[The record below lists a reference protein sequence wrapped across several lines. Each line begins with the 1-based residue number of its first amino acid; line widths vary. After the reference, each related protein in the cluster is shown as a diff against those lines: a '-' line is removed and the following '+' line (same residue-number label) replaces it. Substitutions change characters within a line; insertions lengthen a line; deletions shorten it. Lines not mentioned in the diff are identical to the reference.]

1 MSYAA
6 KIIADSISPGG
17 KRLTTMEISFPRIVL
32 AEFNTHRMFS
42 RNSASSR
49 AIPIRKM
56 MDKVLTN
63 PFIPDRFPKNGK
75 GMQPGGYFEPG
86 SSEYETAKNIW
97 LGARNTAISFCERLD
112 ENHVHKQIANRLLEP
127 FMWHTVIV
135 TATEWANFFKL
146 RTHTDA
152 QEQIKIVADMMYDLY
167 HNPPVEPKRLSFF
180 DKGISGAYTWHTPYV
195 DEGEIDSATTR
206 CQVSV
211 ARCARVSYLTHA
223 GIRDINEDI
232 DLFYRL
238 EKGNHW
244 SPFEHVAR
252 PEDTNHRSGNFI
264 GWHQL
269 RKDYIGR
276 ENVAT
281 FTKEA

>member
-6 KIIADSISPGG
+6 KIIADSVSPGG
-17 KRLTTMEISFPRIVL
+17 KRLTTMEITFPRIVL

-56 MDKVLTN
+56 MDKVLTD
-63 PFIPDRFPKNGK
+63 PFVPERFPRNGK
-75 GMQPGGYFEPG
+75 GMQPDGYFE
-86 SSEYETAKNIW
+86 SKSKEHKIALNHW
-97 LGARNTAISFCERLD
+97 LNCRNTMVRYVESLD
-112 ENHVHKQIANRLLEP
+112 ADGVHKQIVNRLLEP
-127 FMWHTVIV
+127 WLWHTVIV

-152 QEQIKIVADMMYDLY
+152 QEQIKTIADMMYDLY
-167 HNPPVEPKRLSFF
+167 HNPPVEPRKVGFF
-180 DKGISGAYTWHTPYV
+180 AGTGGYTWHTPYV
-195 DEGEIDSATTR
+195 DDGEIEADTLR

-211 ARCARVSYLTHA
+211 ARCARVSYLTHD
-223 GIRDINEDI
+223 GKRDIDA
-232 DLFYRL
+232 DLELFGRL
-238 EKGNHW
+238 EHSGHW

-252 PEDTNHRSGNFI
+252 PEETKHRSGNFI
-264 GWHQL
+264 GWHQY

-276 ENVAT
+276 ENAES